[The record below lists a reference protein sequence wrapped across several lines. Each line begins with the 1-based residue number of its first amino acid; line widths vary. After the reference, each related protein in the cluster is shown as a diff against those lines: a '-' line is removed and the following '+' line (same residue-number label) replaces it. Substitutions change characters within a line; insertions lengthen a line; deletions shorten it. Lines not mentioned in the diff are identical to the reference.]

1 MAEWPF
7 QRHPPRSM
15 QSYPMGYWLWLSSIQ
30 RCKPHNSFY
39 VNPWNFILQAGLCV
53 RVELHEAFST
63 SLPLSCQHQPD
74 IENHR
79 MRCSKPI
86 KMQADN
92 SKSEWKVPCC
102 VICFSFGPSLFLWPL
117 FLFFFLRKLLG
128 ILHAFLA
135 LSFVFSLALALSFVD
150 FLWSISFSLLRRYFH
165 FLFPSLFSTTVLWT
179 FFRRN
184 HGLAASEINK

>member
-7 QRHPPRSM
+7 QRNPPRSM

-117 FLFFFLRKLLG
+117 FLFFFPSQ
-128 ILHAFLA
+128 ASWYPSCFSCPFLCFFPCPCPFLCW
-135 LSFVFSLALALSFVD
+135 LSLIHL
-150 FLWSISFSLLRRYFH
+150 
-165 FLFPSLFSTTVLWT
+165 LFPS
-179 FFRRN
+179 
-184 HGLAASEINK
+184 

>member
-1 MAEWPF
+1 
-7 QRHPPRSM
+7 
-15 QSYPMGYWLWLSSIQ
+15 MGYWLWLSSIQ
-30 RCKPHNSFY
+30 CCKPHNSFY

-79 MRCSKPI
+79 MRCSKPPNPNERCLV
-86 KMQADN
+86 A
-92 SKSEWKVPCC
+92 WFAFLLVLL
-102 VICFSFGPSLFLWPL
+102 FSF
-117 FLFFFLRKLLG
+117 FFFLRKLLG

-165 FLFPSLFSTTVLWT
+165 FLFPTLISITVLWT